1 MPRSTCCSTGSSAPA
16 VGFGWP
22 TRGDQVMWLE
32 SAGGGLRVASAGKWL
47 AAMTSSEVAYVDPER
62 RAFADLMWEHRFGDR
77 HTSMTILAC
86 GADPADNRRRA
97 QRRAAHRRGDA
108 LTRSPGATTTTRSAT
123 GTKTPAQAEH
133 PI

>member
-1 MPRSTCCSTGSSAPA
+1 
-16 VGFGWP
+16 
-22 TRGDQVMWLE
+22 MWLE

-86 GADPADNRRRA
+86 GADPVTIADALNGALLTDDEMA
-97 QRRAAHRRGDA
+97 QPQSWGHYDNPFGDWHQDPCHETPDVAGEFSAHRNNNGE
-108 LTRSPGATTTTRSAT
+108 TS
-123 GTKTPAQAEH
+123 
-133 PI
+133 

>member
-1 MPRSTCCSTGSSAPA
+1 WLANRD
-16 VGFGWP
+16 
-22 TRGDQVMWLE
+22 DQVMWLE

-86 GADPADNRRRA
+86 GADPVAIADALNGA
-97 QRRAAHRRGDA
+97 LLTDDEMAHPQTWGHYDDPFGDWHQDPCYETPDMAGEFSAHRNSNGE
-108 LTRSPGATTTTRSAT
+108 S
-123 GTKTPAQAEH
+123 E
-133 PI
+133 